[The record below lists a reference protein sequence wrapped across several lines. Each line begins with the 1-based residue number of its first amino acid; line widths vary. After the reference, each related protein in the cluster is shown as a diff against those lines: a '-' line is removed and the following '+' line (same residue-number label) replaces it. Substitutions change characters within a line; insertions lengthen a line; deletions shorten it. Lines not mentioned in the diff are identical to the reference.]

1 MVNRSNTAR
10 ERRREKVHLD
20 FLIIL
25 IERYILLLI
34 QILIN
39 SLRDLSGFVLIHETN
54 VQILIKYITERC

>member
-54 VQILIKYITERC
+54 VQILIKYITE